1 MAAGGAAL
9 AVPNARD
16 REDRLGRSG
25 GVLRGPIPEPRSTR
39 ELILLIATWISQN
52 SPLEWLASFR
62 LVFEYFKQTGS
73 SVLRDSQIRIPMT
86 EMCSALNPLGPY
98 LASLPPLSPSRR
110 VRTLYPLGFDRF
122 CREQV

>member
-39 ELILLIATWISQN
+39 ELILLIATGISQN

-62 LVFEYFKQTGS
+62 LVFEYFKQKGFF
-73 SVLRDSQIRIPMT
+73 
-86 EMCSALNPLGPY
+86 CSARLPNSNPD
-98 LASLPPLSPSRR
+98 
-110 VRTLYPLGFDRF
+110 DRNVF
-122 CREQV
+122 SS